1 MKKQEIIVEMLE
13 RGVDDLGLARA
24 ILMMRA
30 KPSREYLNLS
40 KHNIDPVLLA
50 RCREIRRQF
59 NEERLSDMPDSDKKQ
74 VLVVLPNSVYERV
87 KQDARTNERSVGGEI
102 RFRIRQFWRDQ
113 DAKEN

>member
-1 MKKQEIIVEMLE
+1 MNKQEIIVEMLE

-30 KPSREYLNLS
+30 RPPRQYLNLS

-59 NEERLSDMPDSDKKQ
+59 NEERLNDMPDTEKKQ
-74 VLVVLPNSVYERV
+74 VIVVMPNSIYDRL
-87 KQDARTNERSVGGEI
+87 KKDARGNERSIGGEI